1 MRKEE
6 RALIVADP
14 EVLHGQAR
22 IRGTRIPVTLVLG
35 CLADGMNEQEIVEQ
49 FPTLTVVGVRA
60 AAAYAAE
67 LADEQV
73 LPLSGT

>member
-1 MRKEE
+1 MKERE
-6 RALIVADP
+6 RALIVADA

-35 CLADGMNEQEIVEQ
+35 CLADGINEQEIVEQ
-49 FPTLTVVGVRA
+49 FPTLTVEGVRA

-67 LADEQV
+67 LAGEQV